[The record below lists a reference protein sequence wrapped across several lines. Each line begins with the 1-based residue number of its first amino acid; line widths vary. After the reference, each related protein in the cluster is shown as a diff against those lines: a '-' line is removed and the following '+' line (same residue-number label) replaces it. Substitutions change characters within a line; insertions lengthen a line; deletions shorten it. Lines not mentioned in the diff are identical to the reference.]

1 LAKVKPDSL
10 YALAHIN
17 LGLLLLSRILEVS
30 YDELIRNRKFQTRI
44 TIDQHKDSKVRQE
57 LYQANPYKEP
67 RQDAGVLYYLMIKNL
82 KMILKFLNRNLSN
95 HYYLYLSST
104 YRKFPN
110 FGVKLIMYT

>member
-1 LAKVKPDSL
+1 MNGEIINSGFSYPDDAVLKDKVFFSVWQRQEPDSL

-57 LYQANPYKEP
+57 LYRANPYEKP
-67 RQDAGVLYYLMIKNL
+67 RQDAGVFLLEFKLNF
-82 KMILKFLNRNLSN
+82 IL
-95 HYYLYLSST
+95 
-104 YRKFPN
+104 
-110 FGVKLIMYT
+110 